1 MLLNKSTVKRK
12 ASGENNKV
20 GVEMELETEGN
31 EHLPNRQAALSLH
44 SPPSGFYKSSPS
56 SPAHQPMNSKG
67 RIV

>member
-44 SPPSGFYKSSPS
+44 SSLLR
-56 SPAHQPMNSKG
+56 PASIKAALRLRPINP
-67 RIV
+67 